1 MRKLILASALMT
13 TLLPAAAMAQ
23 SYGEVRHDQRE
34 IRQDQR
40 DLNRAYARGDR
51 HDVRDARRDLRND
64 RREARG
70 DWRDYRRSHPEAFR
84 GPAYVGPRAGWRYRP
99 VGVGYRFEPG
109 FYDRRYWIDPVRYR
123 LPPVVGYQ
131 RWVRYG
137 NDVVLVDTRSGRV
150 MNVYGGFF
158 F

>member
-1 MRKLILASALMT
+1 MRKLILTSAL
-13 TLLPAAAMAQ
+13 AAMLIPAVASAQ
-23 SYGEVRHDQRE
+23 SYGEVRQDQRE
-34 IRQDQR
+34 LRHDR
-40 DLNRAYARGDR
+40 RELDRASANGDR
-51 HDVRDARRDLRND
+51 RAIHDARRDLRED

-70 DWRDYRRSHPEAFR
+70 DWRDYRRAHPDAFR
-84 GPAYVGPRAGWRYRP
+84 GPRYVGPHAGWRYRR
-99 VGVGYRFEPG
+99 VGVGYRFDPV

-150 MNVYGGFF
+150 LNVYGGFF
-158 F
+158 Y